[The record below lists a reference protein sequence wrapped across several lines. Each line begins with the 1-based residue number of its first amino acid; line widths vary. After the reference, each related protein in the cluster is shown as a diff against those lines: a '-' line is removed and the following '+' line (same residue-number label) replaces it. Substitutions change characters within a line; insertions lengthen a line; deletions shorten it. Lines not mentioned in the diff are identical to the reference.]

1 MEGTKLN
8 LRKPRRSDGGV
19 DTGPVLFKA
28 EFDQPRFS
36 VSGHERF
43 ETKRLE
49 KSTSYHVILP
59 VSTLKRLREQYFE
72 SETNTTDVPPGSDS
86 ERCGTG
92 QSRTA
97 SVSSEFEVDA
107 NKDIHKDSPKSSH
120 VSTPESYDTDS
131 SGKESGYLTLED
143 LEEQFRVKLPWHVT
157 NKTFKSCE
165 RQTQVSFHDFIEAQQ
180 CTPLTTNGGF
190 DGAQHRSEDEVI
202 ESGSDDDD
210 DEASD
215 NDDVFLENSD
225 DNANI
230 QLQAPFPGNVDIC
243 QEEPTKKV
251 ESEWKESEVSSS
263 YAIMIKPDQ
272 WQALNANRLSKLDNC
287 QRRSIL
293 KRREDCNLNEVN
305 GNDGQSL
312 DNNRPMEE
320 QIYMSWEEVMTEAQH
335 LGIKLI
341 LPRTKKKDR
350 VWFALNDTKSDGPQI
365 DHSYRQCK
373 RILSNNH
380 QPKKSTKQ
388 TNEFVDNICGEK
400 KFLWISKLKQSLKE
414 EVSFI
419 EKSLSA
425 IKKHGCCCECCCSKQ
440 QTNTRCPIK
449 ASCCQQHIRS
459 YRICQPH
466 HSNRCC
472 QKGRTPSPK
481 PVQQTV
487 KPHHG
492 SVLLNCCLH
501 LFVKIEIK

>member
-1 MEGTKLN
+1 MAGNMN

-28 EFDQPRFS
+28 DFVQPRFS
-36 VSGHERF
+36 DSDHERF

-59 VSTLKRLREQYFE
+59 VPTLKRLREQYFQ
-72 SETNTTDVPPGSDS
+72 SETNACNIPPGNDG

-165 RQTQVSFHDFIEAQQ
+165 RQTQVSFHDIIEAQQ
-180 CTPLTTNGGF
+180 CTPLPTNGGF
-190 DGAQHRSEDEVI
+190 DGAQHCSEDDVF
-202 ESGSDDDD
+202 ESGSGDDD

-230 QLQAPFPGNVDIC
+230 QLQALFPGNVDKTDVC
-243 QEEPTKKV
+243 QEEPTKKD

-272 WQALNANRLSKLDNC
+272 WQAFTANRLSKLDNC

-293 KRREDCNLNEVN
+293 KRREDGNLNEVN
-305 GNDGQSL
+305 GNTTSSN
-312 DNNRPMEE
+312 NNRTMEE
-320 QIYMSWEEVMTEAQH
+320 QIYMSWEEVMTEAQR

-350 VWFALNDTKSDGPQI
+350 VWFALNDIKSDGDQS
-365 DHSYRQCK
+365 DHGYNQCK
-373 RILSNNH
+373 RCLSNNH
-380 QPKKSTKQ
+380 QPKNSTKQ
-388 TNEFVDNICGEK
+388 TNDFGDNIFGEK
-400 KFLWISKLKQSLKE
+400 RFLWVSKLKQSLKE
-414 EVSFI
+414 EVGLI
-419 EKSLSA
+419 EKSFSA
-425 IKKHGCCCECCCSKQ
+425 IKKHGCCCECCCSKHHA
-440 QTNTRCPIK
+440 NTRCPIK
-449 ASCCQQHIRS
+449 PSCCHQHIRS
-459 YRICQPH
+459 YRVCQPH
-466 HSNRCC
+466 QGNRCC
-472 QKGRTPSPK
+472 QKGKTPPPK
-481 PVQQTV
+481 PAQQIV
-487 KPHHG
+487 KTHHG
-492 SVLLNCCLH
+492 LV
-501 LFVKIEIK
+501 